1 MAFTDT
7 PPRISRQFVGA
18 QNASGQSAGTQHVS
32 DKAAGVQVVSAQ
44 LAAAA
49 TASGAV
55 STEVTDYRV
64 LDDAGLVSLSQTHAA
79 AQKSLATVGA
89 LIAGEIA
96 RRSDPSLGAQ
106 GLAQRAGHRT
116 PEQFLKH
123 TTGIAGRD
131 ATTAVR
137 TGVLL
142 AEIADDGVVDAMTGE
157 VSVAT
162 QPWLRPVALGIA
174 DGILSLAAADGIRG
188 GLGHPNSA
196 VTAAQLEGTAA
207 RLVAFSAA
215 GMDADRLAR
224 RARELRDELDLDGV
238 ALREEERRDQRVA
251 RLFDLPNGMTR
262 LIADLDPESAIPI
275 RELFDRSTSPK
286 RGAVRFVGNETTGTG
301 ESSAKRHASAKSH
314 ASGNG
319 DESGKG
325 DASGK
330 GDGTKD
336 DRAKA
341 DSILADTR
349 STGQLF
355 ADALVQLLKL
365 GADRN
370 PNFLLGS
377 GAPVIRIAAT
387 RKTVETR
394 TGLAHFEGQHDA
406 ISVTT
411 LERLGCE
418 GRYLPVSF
426 DESGVPIDVGREQ
439 RLFGRRQREALAL
452 KWGGCMAD
460 CDRPP
465 SWCEAHHIQFWER
478 DGGKSNV
485 ADGILLCRHH
495 HLLFHNNGWEIVRDP
510 ENRYWI
516 IPPTEQDPSQTPV
529 PIETKSRAMRDLELE
544 LEHEHEHEHEHERRA
559 G

>member
-7 PPRISRQFVGA
+7 RPRIRGQRVSEQD
-18 QNASGQSAGTQHVS
+18 ASLQHTDERLVSLQHVS
-32 DKAAGVQVVSAQ
+32 GQLVSGQ
-44 LAAAA
+44 LAVAAA
-49 TASGAV
+49 ASGAV

-64 LDDAGLVSLSQTHAA
+64 LDDAGLVSLSRTHAA
-79 AQKSLATVGA
+79 AQKSLGTVGA

-106 GLAQRAGHRT
+106 GLAQRSGHRT

-142 AEIADDGVVDAMTGE
+142 AEIADDGAIDAATGE
-157 VSVAT
+157 VSVPT
-162 QPWLRPVALGIA
+162 QPWLRPVAAGIA
-174 DGILSLAAADGIRG
+174 GGILSLAAADGIRS
-188 GLGHPNSA
+188 GLGNPNSA
-196 VTAAQLEGTAA
+196 VTAVQLEDAAA
-207 RLVAFSAA
+207 RLVAFAA
-215 GMDADRLAR
+215 EGMDADRLTR

-286 RGAVRFVGNETTGTG
+286 RGSVRFVSDEPPAMSERTEG
-301 ESSAKRHASAKSH
+301 ERDKV
-314 ASGNG
+314 
-319 DESGKG
+319 
-325 DASGK
+325 
-330 GDGTKD
+330 
-336 DRAKA
+336 
-341 DSILADTR
+341 DSILNDTR
-349 STGQLF
+349 TTGQLF
-355 ADALVQLLKL
+355 ADALVQLVKL
-365 GADRN
+365 GADAN

-377 GAPVIRIAAT
+377 GAPIIRIAAT
-387 RKTVETR
+387 RKTAETR

-406 ISVTT
+406 VSVAT

-418 GRYLPVSF
+418 GRHLPISF
-426 DESGVPIDVGREQ
+426 DESGLPIDVGREQ

-465 SWCEAHHIQFWER
+465 SWCEAHHIQFWKR
-478 DGGKSNV
+478 DGGKTDV

-495 HLLFHNNGWEIVRDP
+495 HLLFHNNGWEIVRDA

-516 IPPTEQDPSQTPV
+516 IPPKEQDPGQSPVLVQTRV
-529 PIETKSRAMRDLELE
+529 PLATKSRAMRDLER
-544 LEHEHEHEHEHERRA
+544 ERRV

>member
-7 PPRISRQFVGA
+7 RPRSSGLLVGA
-18 QNASGQSAGTQHVS
+18 QVAPSPSASAQLVSAQLVS
-32 DKAAGVQVVSAQ
+32 AQLVSAQ

-49 TASGAV
+49 AASGAV
-55 STEVTDYRV
+55 STEVTDYRL

-142 AEIADDGVVDAMTGE
+142 AEIADDGLIDASTGE

-162 QPWLRPVALGIA
+162 QPWLRPVAVGIA
-174 DGILSLAAADGIRG
+174 SGILSLAAADGIRG
-188 GLGHPNSA
+188 GLGDPNSA
-196 VTAAQLEGTAA
+196 VTAAQLEGAA
-207 RLVAFSAA
+207 AQLVAFAAA
-215 GMDADRLAR
+215 GMDADRVAR
-224 RARELRDELDLDGV
+224 RARELRDELDLDGI

-286 RGAVRFVGNETTGTG
+286 RGSVRFVSDEMTGKG
-301 ESSAKRHASAKSH
+301 EGSAKSG
-314 ASGNG
+314 ASA
-319 DESGKG
+319 KG

-330 GDGTKD
+330 NDATKSNGDKD

-341 DSILADTR
+341 DSILADAR

-394 TGLAHFEGQHDA
+394 IGLAHFEGQHDA
-406 ISVTT
+406 VSVAT

-418 GRYLPVSF
+418 GRYLPISF
-426 DESGVPIDVGREQ
+426 DESGIPIDVGREQ

-478 DGGKSNV
+478 DGGKTDV

-495 HLLFHNNGWEIVRDP
+495 HLLFHNNGWEIVRDR

-516 IPPTEQDPSQTPV
+516 IPPTEQDPNQTPV
-529 PIETKSRAMRDLELE
+529 LIETKSRAMRDLA
-544 LEHEHEHEHEHERRA
+544 HEHEQRA

>member
-7 PPRISRQFVGA
+7 QPRISGLLVGA
-18 QNASGQSAGTQHVS
+18 QNGPGQSAGTQHVGVR
-32 DKAAGVQVVSAQ
+32 AAGIQAVGAQ
-44 LAAAA
+44 LATAAA
-49 TASGAV
+49 ASGAV
-55 STEVTDYRV
+55 STEVTDYRL

-142 AEIADDGVVDAMTGE
+142 AEIANDGVVDATTGE

-174 DGILSLAAADGIRG
+174 DGILSLAAADNIRG
-188 GLGHPNSA
+188 GLGDPNSA
-196 VTAAQLEGTAA
+196 VTAAQLEGAAA
-207 RLVAFSAA
+207 RLVALAAA

-286 RGAVRFVGNETTGTG
+286 RGAVRFVSDETTGNG
-301 ESSAKRHASAKSH
+301 EGSAKSG
-314 ASGNG
+314 ASA
-319 DESGKG
+319 KG

-330 GDGTKD
+330 NGASAKSNGAKD

-365 GADRN
+365 GADGN

-387 RKTVETR
+387 RKTIETR

-406 ISVTT
+406 VSVTT

-478 DGGKSNV
+478 DGGKSDV

-516 IPPTEQDPSQTPV
+516 IPPTERDPSQTPV
-529 PIETKSRAMRDLELE
+529 LIETKSRAMRDLEHDL
-544 LEHEHEHEHEHERRA
+544 EHEHERRA
-559 G
+559 ASGERDDRGKC